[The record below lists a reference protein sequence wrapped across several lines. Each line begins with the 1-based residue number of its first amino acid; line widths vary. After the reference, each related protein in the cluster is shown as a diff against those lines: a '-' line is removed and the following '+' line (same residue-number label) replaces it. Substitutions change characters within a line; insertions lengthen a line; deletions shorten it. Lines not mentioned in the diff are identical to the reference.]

1 MSFLN
6 MMLSFFLW
14 LGILL
19 ANEDLIKR
27 YKSALADEIEPVIVE
42 LIERAEQGLAA
53 LEKKEHSLQTKVISI
68 TYTFLIIFSL
78 VLRLKILNRGLEML
92 LAPVLLTSMRLVVF
106 RI

>member
-1 MSFLN
+1 M
-6 MMLSFFLW
+6 
-14 LGILL
+14 
-19 ANEDLIKR
+19 
-27 YKSALADEIEPVIVE
+27 ADEIEPVIVE